1 MVNAHMSEPIF
12 HLKII
17 ILYTIYTDTTHI
29 RFFYASMSINLSAYC
44 VMKMENCV
52 FDKQIAEYSNC
63 VFNRFLLNS
72 AKQHSEQWIYRQKQ
86 FNFIDQTFI
95 ILFSIVMTN
104 THVSIYECNDF
115 IIRIQFYGFL

>member
-1 MVNAHMSEPIF
+1 MNGECTYVRANFPFKNYYSV
-12 HLKII
+12 
-17 ILYTIYTDTTHI
+17 YNIYTDTTHI

-63 VFNRFLLNS
+63 VFNRFLLIS
-72 AKQHSEQWIYRQKQ
+72 AKQYTEQWIYRQKQ

-115 IIRIQFYGFL
+115 SNFAFHY